1 MILYE
6 GDMLAQPCDVL
17 LFTANAAVTH
27 MGKLVMGRGAALTVR
42 YRYPDVDGVLGR
54 WIQRR
59 GDPYGL
65 VWFNPS
71 GCDFTIG
78 AFQVKH
84 HWRDAADLRLIT
96 SSVDVLR
103 RLALQDWQRK
113 KISLNFP
120 GIGNGRLLRS
130 DVLPLLERL
139 PDNVSVW
146 EFPS

>member
-27 MGKLVMGRGAALTVR
+27 MGKLVMGRGAALAVR
-42 YRYPDVDGVLGR
+42 DRYPDVDRVLGG

-59 GDPYGL
+59 GDPYGIAWFSPL
-65 VWFNPS
+65 V
-71 GCDFTIG
+71 GALTIG

-84 HWRDAADLRLIT
+84 HWQDAADLRLIA
-96 SSVDVLR
+96 SSADILW
-103 RLALQDWQRK
+103 RLALQHWQRK

-120 GIGNGRLLRS
+120 GIGNGRLRRS

-146 EFPS
+146 ELK